1 MIWLHTDH
9 SLTTGQFLYKTFLS
23 MILSVY
29 QMKETVL
36 NFWPHTDHPLT
47 TGQIFKNKNSFVDDS
62 KRLQDER
69 NRFE

>member
-1 MIWLHTDH
+1 
-9 SLTTGQFLYKTFLS
+9 